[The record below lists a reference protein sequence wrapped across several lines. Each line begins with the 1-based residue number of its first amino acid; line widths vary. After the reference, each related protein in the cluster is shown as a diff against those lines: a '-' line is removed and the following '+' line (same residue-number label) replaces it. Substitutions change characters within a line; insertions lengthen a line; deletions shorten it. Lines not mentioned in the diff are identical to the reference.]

1 MTAKI
6 AEIEHATATIPL
18 GRALRAGALRIE
30 SREYL
35 CVRVTLDSGVK
46 GECFVLTRGLDV
58 GGALTDLFVEAAI
71 GGGPERLEAMRSAV
85 RNIGWDGP
93 ISRAASGLRLAALD
107 AWARQRGEPVW
118 QTLGGQ
124 RAPSSKAVVVIGYT
138 ADGEEP
144 GKGDTAAAATAI
156 EAGARC
162 LKLMAGPGGPDVEL
176 ERLRTLRKAVGEE
189 IELGVDV
196 NGAWSVAEAHRALP
210 RLAEVGTFVVEEP
223 WAYEHGLSGFDG
235 LPTERP
241 ALAFGEVSSSIVEL
255 EAISHSGVVD
265 YIRGDVTL
273 LGGAEAYRE
282 LAPALA
288 SSRCILFP
296 HFWPELHSH
305 LVALAPAG
313 YLLECALPGAD
324 EFGLAQLITPA
335 LQMKDG
341 QIVATSGP
349 GFGFALDWERI
360 EHHAKRPPVRTLAEG
375 SD

>member
-35 CVRVTLDSGVK
+35 CVRVTLDSGAK

-58 GGALTDLFVEAAI
+58 GGALTELFAETAI

-93 ISRAASGLRLAALD
+93 ISRAASALRLAALD
-107 AWARQRGEPVW
+107 AWARERGEPVW
-118 QTLGGQ
+118 RTLGGQ

-138 ADGEEP
+138 ADDEEP
-144 GKGDTAAAATAI
+144 GEGDTGAAAAAV

-176 ERLRTLRKAVGEE
+176 GRLRTLRDAVGEE
-189 IELGVDV
+189 IELGLDV
-196 NGAWSVAEAHRALP
+196 NGAWSVAEAHETLP
-210 RLAEVGTFVVEEP
+210 RLAEVDTFVVEEP
-223 WAYEHGLSGFDG
+223 WAYEHGLSGFES
-235 LPTERP
+235 LPSERP
-241 ALAFGEVSSSIVEL
+241 PLAFGEVSASILEL
-255 EAISHSGVVD
+255 EAIAHSGFVD
-265 YIRGDVTL
+265 YIRGDATL
-273 LGGAEAYRE
+273 IGGAEAYRE
-282 LAPALA
+282 LVPALA
-288 SSRCILFP
+288 SSRTVLFP

-313 YLLECALPGAD
+313 YLLECTLPGGD
-324 EFGLAQLITPA
+324 EFGLAQLITPTV
-335 LQMKDG
+335 QMKDG
-341 QIVATSGP
+341 QIVATTEP

-360 EHHAKRPPVRTLAEG
+360 KHHAERPPVRSPAG
-375 SD
+375 RSD